1 MNADKR
7 KVPSQSEHH
16 GETGARKFPP
26 RPGRPDEQD
35 GISRGGTVTGDPG
48 DAPPEGGYGLTES
61 PEDDSLSTGKSD
73 GRDMARK
80 PGEDC

>member
-7 KVPSQSEHH
+7 EVKPESEHH

-35 GISRGGTVTGDPG
+35 DISRDGTVIGDPG
-48 DAPPEGGYGLTES
+48 DAPPEGGYGLTEQ
-61 PEDDSLSTGKSD
+61 PDDDPLSTGKSD
-73 GRDMARK
+73 GRDVARK
-80 PGEDC
+80 GDDR